1 MCVSV
6 SVCVCVC
13 VCAFPHRWLCTRLH
27 PILSSVCVCVCV
39 CVETLDRKFSAA
51 SDVWALAV
59 TFWEMLMG
67 CKQQPYGHI
76 RNLAEVIPNV
86 KQGMRLTKPSSCP
99 EELWDLMCTCW
110 EISRADRPSVQ
121 MLVQVCVRVCGRV
134 RVCMCVRACLGL
146 CLCVSLCVSV

>member
-1 MCVSV
+1 MGLLSPLGCRSCRRHSEHASDGLLQVCV

-13 VCAFPHRWLCTRLH
+13 LCLCVCLPSPLALH
-27 PILSSVCVCVCV
+27 PFISRTFSPVCVCV

-110 EISRADRPSVQ
+110 E
-121 MLVQVCVRVCGRV
+121 
-134 RVCMCVRACLGL
+134 
-146 CLCVSLCVSV
+146 